1 MYVNLALTE
10 MKRAKLRFGLL
21 TAAVALLVFL
31 IVFLSSLSGALL
43 RSFTGAIESLPA
55 DGLVY
60 SETARANIQASR
72 LEPDGHRARWRPS
85 RASRQSVRWR
95 SSRRMPPSTASPTSC
110 S

>member
-1 MYVNLALTE
+1 MNLALTE
-10 MKRAKLRFGLL
+10 MRRAKLRFGLL

-72 LEPDGHRARWRPS
+72 LEPTVTEQVAAVEGVSAVGAAGGPLGQCHDQR
-85 RASRQSVRWR
+85 
-95 SSRRMPPSTASPTSC
+95 
-110 S
+110 

>member
-1 MYVNLALTE
+1 MTVNLALTE

-60 SETARANIQASR
+60 SETSRANIQASR
-72 LEPDGHRARWRPS
+72 LEPPSRTRSRPS
-85 RASRQSVRWR
+85 RELRQSDRSR
-95 SSRRMPPSTASPTSC
+95 SSRPMPRSTASPTSC